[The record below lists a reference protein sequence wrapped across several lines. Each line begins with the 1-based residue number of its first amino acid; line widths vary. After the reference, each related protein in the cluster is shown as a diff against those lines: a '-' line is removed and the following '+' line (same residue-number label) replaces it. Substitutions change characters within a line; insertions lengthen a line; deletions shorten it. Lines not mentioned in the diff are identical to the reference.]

1 MKMSKNEF
9 FDEVK
14 TGVMACLPKEITDG
28 RVAVVTKVIKT
39 NDQECNGLH
48 LETKVEDLVI
58 SPTVYLDEEYNAYK
72 AGKFIAAI
80 IQETAYEIEANW
92 GFKIPEQFSSMESDQ
107 LENHLIFFVVDQK
120 RNQKML
126 QECPHTLLECGL
138 ALIYAY
144 DVNKQGRIVIKN
156 DLAEMENYDMG
167 IVSKLAVQNMSKL
180 YKPVLEPITFALMSL
195 RNGREEIYN
204 ILEQDN
210 PDTEELLYVLTNEQN
225 VYGASAIFYPHIMEK
240 IGDIFGSD
248 YYVLPSSN
256 QELMVLPDR
265 GDRDTEELLEI
276 VRSSNGL
283 LYPGDVLSDDVFKYC
298 YETKQLVRI
307 SDE

>member
-1 MKMSKNEF
+1 MTRNEF
-9 FDEVK
+9 FEEIK
-14 TGVMACLPKEITDG
+14 TGVMEYLPKEITDG

-48 LETKVEDLVI
+48 LEMKKEDLVI
-58 SPTVYLDEEYNAYK
+58 SPTVYLDDDYNAYK
-72 AGKFIAAI
+72 AGKPIAVI
-80 IQETAYEIEANW
+80 IQETAEEIQENW
-92 GFKIPEQFSSMESDQ
+92 GLKIPERFHSMESEHLAD
-107 LENHLIFFVVDQK
+107 HLIFCVVDQK
-120 RNQKML
+120 RNKKML
-126 QECPHTLLECGL
+126 QECPHTPLECGL

-144 DVNKQGRIVIKN
+144 DINKQGRIVIKN
-156 DLAEMENYDMG
+156 DLVEMENYDMR
-167 IVSKLAVQNMSKL
+167 IMSKLAVQNMSKL

-195 RNGREEIYN
+195 RNGREEFYN

-210 PDTEELLYVLTNEQN
+210 PDIDELLYVLTNDQN

-240 IGDIFGSD
+240 IGSLFGSD

-256 QELMVLPDR
+256 QELMILPDR

-283 LYPGDVLSDDVFKYC
+283 LYPGDVLSDDVFKYIA
-298 YETKQLVRI
+298 ETKRLIRI
-307 SDE
+307 SDV